1 MDNMQQLYNITVITV
16 ILITEN
22 NDKLIYMITY
32 TYIYQYKFKVQY
44 DIYSI
49 VVHTKLQIIIY
60 RYNFFD
66 Q

>member
-1 MDNMQQLYNITVITV
+1 
-16 ILITEN
+16 
-22 NDKLIYMITY
+22 MITY

-49 VVHTKLQIIIY
+49 VVQTKLHIIIY
-60 RYNFFD
+60 KYNFYD